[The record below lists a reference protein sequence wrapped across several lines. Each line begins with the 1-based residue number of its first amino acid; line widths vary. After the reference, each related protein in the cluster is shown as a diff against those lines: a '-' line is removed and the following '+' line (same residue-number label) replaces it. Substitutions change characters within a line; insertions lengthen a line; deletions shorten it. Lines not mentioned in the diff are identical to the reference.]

1 MMKVNKKM
9 LDCLLWIVRNIV
21 MLFGN
26 GYILTE
32 DKQRKSPYLFK
43 INLININSMNTGH
56 IFSKS
61 FKFFTE
67 IFCIFMSYLL
77 IIPFFWS
84 RDS

>member
-43 INLININSMNTGH
+43 INLINVNSMNTGH

-61 FKFFTE
+61 SNFSQRYFVFL
-67 IFCIFMSYLL
+67 CL
-77 IIPFFWS
+77 IC
-84 RDS
+84 